1 MFKSSVR
8 KNMEPI
14 DLDIHFPDG
23 LSKSDIAHLAIELLK
38 MLLLQ
43 RHQIPVQI
51 EKVCTYFII
60 YIVVVTKNYCS
71 TKLVISFI

>member
-1 MFKSSVR
+1 
-8 KNMEPI
+8 MEPI

-51 EKVCTYFII
+51 EKVCTYLVHYLHRCRFI
-60 YIVVVTKNYCS
+60 KNFRVPLGGS
-71 TKLVISFI
+71 PSR